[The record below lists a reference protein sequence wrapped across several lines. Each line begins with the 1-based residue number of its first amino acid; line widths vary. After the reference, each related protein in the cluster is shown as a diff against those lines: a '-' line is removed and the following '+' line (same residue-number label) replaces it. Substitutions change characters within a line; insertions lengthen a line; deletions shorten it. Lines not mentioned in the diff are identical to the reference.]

1 MKGVIE
7 EKLQNSNL
15 KLSNKQFNKKEKIA
29 MNEIFETTEP
39 TVEDKKYDAFIKG
52 IIKNT
57 SRNFTRQLSDL
68 LAHEEQLSEKIEEEY
83 LDIIAED
90 EYSIETE
97 PPKHIHENNREYIIN
112 DAELYIAIQ
121 ALSSKERKT
130 ILLSAYNSL
139 TDREI
144 SETLGIPRRTIADR
158 RAKAMRKL
166 RALMLRRRKHTDE

>member
-68 LAHEEQLSEKIEEEY
+68 LAHEEQLSEKI
-83 LDIIAED
+83 
-90 EYSIETE
+90 
-97 PPKHIHENNREYIIN
+97 
-112 DAELYIAIQ
+112 
-121 ALSSKERKT
+121 
-130 ILLSAYNSL
+130 
-139 TDREI
+139 
-144 SETLGIPRRTIADR
+144 
-158 RAKAMRKL
+158 
-166 RALMLRRRKHTDE
+166 